1 MTTGAEAQ
9 VYFNTAD
16 DIPADW
22 FEEFRAGHIIVAP
35 ADPQRRHRLSAGIAV
50 FAPDTEQ
57 PAPAGG
63 LPPMVW
69 ENLVKVLAEMQ
80 YGYQEFRFHHAGVRS
95 QPTSYEVATA
105 IARYHDRLAEL
116 REAADEEDI
125 EWSETSE
132 RDFRAFVTD
141 NPGWRKAALG
151 LMDNGNLRAVWK
163 GDDGGHLG
171 LQFLGNQ
178 FGEYVIFKQRSAEGP
193 VSRVSGVD
201 TLQGVVAQ
209 VGVFNL
215 DEMVTQ

>member
-22 FEEFRAGHIIVAP
+22 FEEFRAGHIIVVP
-35 ADPQRRHRLSAGIAV
+35 ADLQRRLPVGIAV

-63 LPPMVW
+63 SPPMVW

-80 YGYQEFRFHHAGVRS
+80 YGYRAFRHAWPQAAV
-95 QPTSYEVATA
+95 YDKATA
-105 IARYHDRLAEL
+105 IARYSERLAEL
-116 REAADEEDI
+116 REAAEEEDV

-141 NPGWRKAALG
+141 NPGWHKAALG

-163 GDDGGHLG
+163 GDDGSHLG